1 MPQGPAL
8 LVVVGGPTGV
18 GKSTLVNTVVG
29 QEVSD
34 VGVLR
39 PTTRSPVVIHHPADV
54 PPPMS
59 HVDEATTIV
68 PDEGCPPGVI
78 LIDSPDLDSVE
89 PGNRE
94 IAEALLDVA
103 DVWVAVLSPP
113 RYGDEAAW
121 QGLRRAVTRG
131 RATAVVLARVTDET
145 AQVSTDLARLMRREG
160 LEQAPL
166 LIVPHVDEVRS
177 RLPQEAIDEVR
188 RLLVTLS
195 EYPEARAEIR
205 ASRV

>member
-1 MPQGPAL
+1 MSEAPAL

-29 QEVSD
+29 REVSD

-39 PTTRSPVVIHHPADV
+39 PTTRAPVVIHHPGDS

-59 HVDEATTIV
+59 HVDEATRVVT
-68 PDEGCPPGVI
+68 DEGCPPGVI
-78 LIDSPDLDSVE
+78 LIDSPDMDSVE
-89 PGNRE
+89 PANRE
-94 IAEALLDVA
+94 IAEALLDIA
-103 DVWVAVLSPP
+103 DVWIAVLSPP

-121 QGLRRAVTRG
+121 QVLRRAVARG

-145 AQVSTDLARLMRREG
+145 AEVATDLARLMREEG

-166 LIVPHVDEVRS
+166 LVVPHVDRARG
-177 RLPQEAIDEVR
+177 RLPEQAVEEVR
-188 RLLVTLS
+188 RLLLTLS
-195 EYPEARAEIR
+195 QYPEARAEIR
-205 ASRV
+205 ASRA

>member
-1 MPQGPAL
+1 VSDAPVL

-18 GKSTLVNTVVG
+18 GKSTLVNTLVG
-29 QEVSD
+29 RQVSE

-39 PTTRSPVVIHHPADV
+39 PTTRSPVVIHHPGDA

-59 HVDEATTIV
+59 HVDEATTV
-68 PDEGCPPGVI
+68 VSDEGCPEGVI
-78 LIDSPDLDSVE
+78 LIDSPDVDSVE
-89 PGNRE
+89 PTNRQ
-94 IAEALLDVA
+94 IAEALLDLA

-121 QGLRRAVTRG
+121 QVLRRAVARG
-131 RATAVVLARVTDET
+131 RATAVVLARVTDQT
-145 AQVSTDLARLMRREG
+145 AEVSTDLARLMREEG

-166 LIVPHVDEVRS
+166 LVVPHVDQAS
-177 RLPQEAIDEVR
+177 GQLPAEAIDEVR

-205 ASRV
+205 ASRA

>member
-1 MPQGPAL
+1 MSEAPAL

-29 QEVSD
+29 RQVSD

-39 PTTRSPVVIHHPADV
+39 PTTRAPVVIHHPGDV

-59 HVDEATTIV
+59 HVDEATRVV

-89 PGNRE
+89 SGNRE
-94 IAEALLDVA
+94 IAEALLDIA
-103 DVWVAVLSPP
+103 DVWIAVLSPP
-113 RYGDEAAW
+113 RYGDDAAW
-121 QGLRRAVTRG
+121 QVLRRAVARG

-145 AQVSTDLARLMRREG
+145 AEVSTDLARLMREEG
-160 LEQAPL
+160 LGQAPL
-166 LIVPHVDEVRS
+166 LVVPHVDQAAGQ
-177 RLPQEAIDEVR
+177 LPDEAIDEVR
-188 RLLVTLS
+188 RLLMTLS

-205 ASRV
+205 ASRA